1 GETGAP
7 HRVVV
12 LPALDDDLVPVS
24 EKQLPSCARAY
35 YARPVQPVSWP
46 TQYAADDI
54 EAVFGAGQ

>member
-1 GETGAP
+1 LRHAHISTTELYTAVG
-7 HRVVV
+7 
-12 LPALDDDLVPVS
+12 LDDLLDKLG
-24 EKQLPSCARAY
+24 AY